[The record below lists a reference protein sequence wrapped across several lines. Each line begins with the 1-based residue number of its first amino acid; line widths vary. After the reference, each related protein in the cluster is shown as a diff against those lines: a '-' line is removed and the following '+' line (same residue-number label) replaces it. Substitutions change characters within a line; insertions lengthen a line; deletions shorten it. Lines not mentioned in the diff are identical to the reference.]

1 LVSSFL
7 LKIKWL
13 LVLNFK
19 MKRKAASVSVPRRPR
34 TASTYLPSLKSAAKR
49 RRATFRAANLP
60 PNALKSIL
68 ARLSPRNVA
77 SAQLAFPKSTLR
89 VSKPVQRGS
98 KLKKIMRNN
107 GLSTDLS
114 PKYVQVVKGLSKYY
128 PNSEPLNNYG
138 TNVGYHKRRVNTSR
152 AMLNSL
158 VLGNNGYYHTPGG
171 NKYSFRKGTLYTVVP
186 AGRASRAVMT
196 GLKRNAGLG
205 LRLKH

>member
-1 LVSSFL
+1 
-7 LKIKWL
+7 
-13 LVLNFK
+13 

-98 KLKKIMRNN
+98 KLKKILRNN
-107 GLSTDLS
+107 GLNRYFS
-114 PKYVQVVKGLSKYY
+114 PAYVQVIGGLSKYY
-128 PNSEPLNNYG
+128 PNSEPLNNWG

-171 NKYSFRKGTLYTVVP
+171 NKYNYNKRYGGSLTTVVP
-186 AGRASRAVMT
+186 AGRASHTVMKGIKRT
-196 GLKRNAGLG
+196 ANGRGLM
-205 LRLKH
+205 LRH